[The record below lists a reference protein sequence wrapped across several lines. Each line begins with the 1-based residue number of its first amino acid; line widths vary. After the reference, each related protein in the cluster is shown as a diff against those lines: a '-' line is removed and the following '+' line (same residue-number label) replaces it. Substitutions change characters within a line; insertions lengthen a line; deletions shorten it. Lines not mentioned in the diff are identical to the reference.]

1 MENNKKQFSEK
12 LQDKALDVGG
22 KVVEESAKNFLGIG
36 GAFALLM
43 KAGAVG
49 FILIILGVIAL
60 TVFLLMRFL

>member
-1 MENNKKQFSEK
+1 MENIKKQFSEK

-22 KVVEESAKNFLGIG
+22 KVAEESAKNLLGIG

-49 FILIILGVIAL
+49 FLLIILAAIAL
-60 TVFLLMRFL
+60 TAFLLIRFL

>member
-1 MENNKKQFSEK
+1 MENTKKQFSEK

-22 KVVEESAKNFLGIG
+22 KVIEESAKNFLGIG

-49 FILIILGVIAL
+49 VLLVICGVIAL
-60 TVFLLMRFL
+60 AVFLLMRFL

>member
-1 MENNKKQFSEK
+1 MENTKKQFSEK

-22 KVVEESAKNFLGIG
+22 KVLEEGAKNFLGIG

-49 FILIILGVIAL
+49 VLIVICGVIAL
-60 TVFLLMRFL
+60 TVFLLIKFL